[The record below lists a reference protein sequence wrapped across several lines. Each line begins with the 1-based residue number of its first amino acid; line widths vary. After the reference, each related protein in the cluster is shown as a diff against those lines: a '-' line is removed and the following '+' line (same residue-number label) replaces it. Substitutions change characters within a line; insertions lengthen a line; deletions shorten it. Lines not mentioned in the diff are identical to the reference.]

1 MNENAGSYSLSM
13 SICYLIRQPKVL
25 ENDPYRARRISLE
38 NLALALIKS
47 GIKWRV
53 DIRSINKFSGIQSH
67 IKSAIIKSGE
77 SLSKIQSPSPKKKL
91 EKAQYCDL
99 CNRKKEDPCE
109 NRNKYKITCQICSK
123 VICPNHT
130 FSFCVEH
137 K

>member
-1 MNENAGSYSLSM
+1 MVDVSAINSA
-13 SICYLIRQPKVL
+13 ICNLKRQPKDLINEYKRV
-25 ENDPYRARRISLE
+25 RRISLE
-38 NLALALIKS
+38 NLALALIKY
-47 GIKWRV
+47 GIKCRIDV
-53 DIRSINKFSGIQSH
+53 RSINNFSWIQSH